1 MGINDTP
8 MYRPMGYTYP
18 SQSQQTVNQFMP
30 TFQPSFQSSLAP
42 NQQLQ
47 FNGMSNWGTQQ
58 VAPGTGPVAM
68 NSLQTPAVAQVPTVT
83 QAPVT
88 AGAFQGANA
97 GAVLPNGV
105 IAPVDSSKPI
115 WSGIPIH
122 QMTGEQYQAMIKD
135 TQPSQAGNYANMAL
149 QGVGMAANIGVGIA
163 SLVQSQDA
171 FNKQMGMA
179 NKNYAAQIKAYNNSL
194 EDKIRGRHSA
204 RYNAKHAD
212 EINAE
217 IDRKKQKD

>member
-42 NQQLQ
+42 IQQLQ
-47 FNGMSNWGTQQ
+47 FNGMSNWGAQQ
-58 VAPGTGPVAM
+58 VTPGTGPVAM

-83 QAPVT
+83 QAPMT

-97 GAVLPNGV
+97 GVSPTMAGEIAASQATYLNTPQAQWNG
-105 IAPVDSSKPI
+105 
-115 WSGIPIH
+115 
-122 QMTGEQYQAMIKD
+122 QMMQEYMKNN
-135 TQPSQAGNYANMAL
+135 QPSQVGNYANMVL
-149 QGVGMAANIGVGIA
+149 QGVGMAANIGTGIA

-194 EDKIRGRHSA
+194 EDKIRGRRST

-217 IDRKKQKD
+217 IERKKQKD